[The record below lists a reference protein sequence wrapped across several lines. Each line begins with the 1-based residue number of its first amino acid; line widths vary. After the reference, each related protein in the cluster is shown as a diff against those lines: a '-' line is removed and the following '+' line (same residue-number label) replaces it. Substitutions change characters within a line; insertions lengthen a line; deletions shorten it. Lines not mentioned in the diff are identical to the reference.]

1 MTRFT
6 FIFMLAMVFAA
17 ASPSS
22 AFAADPADPLLG
34 TWQLDVHKS
43 TFDPA
48 PGPKG
53 QLRTYARSGD
63 AEKLT
68 AQGISAEGKPTLV
81 EYTARYDGKDYEI
94 AGSSGGDQISL
105 KRIDARTTESTQKR
119 AGKAAI
125 ITTRTVS
132 EDGKTLTVT
141 TKGTNA
147 QGVTLNN
154 QMVFD
159 RRR

>member
-6 FIFMLAMVFAA
+6 FIFMLATVFAA
-17 ASPSS
+17 ACPSS
-22 AFAADPADPLLG
+22 AFPAEPADPLLG
-34 TWQLDVHKS
+34 TWQLNVHKS
-43 TFDPA
+43 TFEPA

-53 QLRTYARSGD
+53 QLRTYAQSGD

-68 AQGISAEGKPTLV
+68 AQGISADGKPTLV
-81 EYTARYDGKDYEI
+81 EYTARYDGKDYAI
-94 AGSSGGDQISL
+94 TGSSGGDLISL
-105 KRIDARTTESTQKR
+105 KRIDAHTTESTQKR
-119 AGKAAI
+119 AGMPAI

-141 TKGTNA
+141 TKGTSA
-147 QGVTLNN
+147 QGVTLNHK
-154 QMVFD
+154 MVFD